1 MSTAN
6 HYKSKRAAIQLVACY
21 GDDKSRDQIK
31 GYRTGIDG
39 KTLLTVELAADVTAD
54 REWVAG
60 IEIER
65 LFETHGDA
73 LTGMEIDDLDVDE
86 IDLLPMTP
94 SKFFAWVNWSG
105 NARPDDP
112 PEELDPRY
120 MTELGVRARKTD
132 GDEHRPGLR

>member
-1 MSTAN
+1 MSTTN
-6 HYKSKRAAIQLVACY
+6 HYKSKRASIQLVATH
-21 GDDKSRDQIK
+21 GDDLGRDQTP
-31 GYRTGIDG
+31 GYRTAIDG

-65 LFETHGDA
+65 LFESHGDA

-86 IDLLPMTP
+86 IDLLPMIP
-94 SKFFAWVNWSG
+94 GKFFAWVNWSG
-105 NARPDDP
+105 NLRGDEP
-112 PEELDPRY
+112 PSVEDPRY
-120 MTELGVRARKTD
+120 TTELGIRVRKTD